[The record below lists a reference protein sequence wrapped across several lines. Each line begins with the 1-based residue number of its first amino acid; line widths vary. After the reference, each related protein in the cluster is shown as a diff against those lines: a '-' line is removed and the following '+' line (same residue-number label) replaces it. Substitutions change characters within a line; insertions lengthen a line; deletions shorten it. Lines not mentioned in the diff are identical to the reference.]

1 MANMNCVVVT
11 PEKTVLDVESE
22 MVVVPMIDGEN
33 GIATGHAPMIGRLGY
48 GELRV
53 TTGGTTSNY
62 FVDGGFIQV
71 AENVVSVITNR
82 AILVSDI
89 DKAAAEKLLADAQ
102 AMTGTSVVEM
112 EEKERLCLQARA
124 QIRLAK

>member
-82 AILVSDI
+82 AVLVSDI